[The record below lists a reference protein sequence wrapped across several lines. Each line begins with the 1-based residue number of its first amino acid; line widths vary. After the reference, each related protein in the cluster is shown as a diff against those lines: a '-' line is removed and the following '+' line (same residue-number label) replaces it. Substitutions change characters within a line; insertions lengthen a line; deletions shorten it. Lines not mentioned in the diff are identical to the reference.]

1 MGEKASMWNL
11 WHGCHKLSEGCR
23 HCYVYRTDGKYG
35 KDSSVVTKTEK
46 FDLPLQR
53 KKNGTYKIPSGNLVY
68 TCFTSDFLIEDADEW
83 RAEAWEMMRIRQD
96 LRFLFITKRIDRLQQ
111 CLPPDWGDGY
121 DNVTICCTME
131 NQDRVDYR
139 LPIYKEISIKHKI
152 IICEPLLSR
161 IDFRG
166 ELGEWVE
173 QVVAGGESGKEA
185 RVCGRHVSAC
195 AGARR
200 SGRFGKVSRSQRIL
214 PSHSAGGGGENA
226 AALCRVPARVCA
238 RL

>member
-1 MGEKASMWNL
+1 M
-11 WHGCHKLSEGCR
+11 
-23 HCYVYRTDGKYG
+23 
-35 KDSSVVTKTEK
+35 
-46 FDLPLQR
+46 QR

-173 QVVAGGESGKEA
+173 QVVAGGESGKEV
-185 RVCGRHVSAC
+185 RVCDYEWVLDIRQQCIDANVG
-195 AGARR
+195 
-200 SGRFGKVSRSQRIL
+200 FGLSRQGVIY
-214 PSHSAGGGGENA
+214 
-226 AALCRVPARVCA
+226 
-238 RL
+238 